1 MGVWQNYKP
10 VVAMLGLQF
19 IYAVL
24 SLSTRAVTLRGM
36 SPTVFVVYRQAVA
49 TLVTAPVAYFSRRR
63 TSTGATLGLRSF
75 SLIFVTALIGLT
87 LNQNLV
93 VEGIYLTT
101 SSVAM
106 SMLNLVPAVTF
117 VITAFFGL
125 EKVNLRSLRSIAK
138 IVGTVICVTA
148 AISMVLLRGPKILN
162 AEFLPFKSISG
173 SGSED
178 WLLGS
183 LCCFGSVFCWSL
195 WLILQVPISA
205 CYPDHLSSTA
215 WMCFLGTL
223 QCAVLAFFLEK
234 DLKAWIISSYADL
247 AACLYAGVVA
257 SGIAFFIQ
265 AWCISKRGPLFSALF
280 NPVLTVTT
288 TILAALILH
297 EEIYIGSLLGAIGV
311 IIGLYIVLWGKAEEV
326 AEVKE
331 EIDPNLNNDQ
341 TSVVK
346 IKMDEALDKTSSIH
360 DLDEPL
366 LSDKPTNIRE

>member
-24 SLSTRAVTLRGM
+24 SLSARAVTLRGM

-49 TLVTAPVAYFSRRR
+49 TLVTAPITYFSRRR

-93 VEGIYLTT
+93 IEGLYLTT

-162 AEFLPFKSISG
+162 AEFVPFKSISG

-257 SGIAFFIQ
+257 S
-265 AWCISKRGPLFSALF
+265 
-280 NPVLTVTT
+280 
-288 TILAALILH
+288 
-297 EEIYIGSLLGAIGV
+297 EIYIGSLLGAIGV

-331 EIDPNLNNDQ
+331 EIDPNLDNDQ